1 MNYEIVTSA
10 LINKIS
16 QATGRSMTICTAE
29 SATAG
34 MIAARLA
41 NVPGCSLYFKG
52 GIIAYSN
59 EAKIKIL
66 GVKQETLERSGA
78 VSSETVLE
86 MAIGGRK
93 LFKSDICIADTGIAG
108 PDGGTVSK
116 SVGLFYIG
124 FASSQGAISKEFN
137 LSGSRNK
144 NREAI
149 TIYALRLLNEH
160 LSNILV

>member
-1 MNYEIVTSA
+1 MNYEIVTSD

-16 QATGRSMTICTAE
+16 QATSRTMTICTAE

-34 MIAARLA
+34 MIAATLA

-52 GIIAYSN
+52 GIVAYSN
-59 EAKIKIL
+59 EAKIRIL
-66 GVKQETLERSGA
+66 GVKQETLDRYGA
-78 VSSETVLE
+78 VSSETALE

-108 PDGGTVSK
+108 PDGGSAFK
-116 SVGLFYIG
+116 SVGLFFIG

-137 LSGSRNK
+137 LSGSRNE
-144 NREAI
+144 NRKEI
-149 TIYALRLLNEH
+149 TVYALRLLNEH
-160 LSNILV
+160 LRNILI